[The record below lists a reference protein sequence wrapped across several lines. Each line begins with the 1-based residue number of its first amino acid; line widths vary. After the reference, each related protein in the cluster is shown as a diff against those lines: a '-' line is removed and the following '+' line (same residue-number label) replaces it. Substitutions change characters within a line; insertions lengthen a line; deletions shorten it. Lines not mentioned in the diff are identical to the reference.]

1 MAKDWKTTLEDRATH
16 IRNELDALDD
26 DIVLAHAAGMSWRD
40 IGKAANMNHEK
51 ARQAAARIA
60 KRAESPPEPAHRDS
74 EEPHP

>member
-1 MAKDWKTTLEDRATH
+1 MTKDWKATLETRATR

-40 IGKAANMNHEK
+40 IGKATRMNHEK

-60 KRAESPPEPAHRDS
+60 KRAERPPKPKPPAEPDGT
-74 EEPHP
+74 